1 MIGGGFSGLNY
12 QVFSYLDPSS
22 SEPEGG
28 VADPVPAR
36 LTPELRALYL
46 QLPMLDV
53 RIFELAH
60 AATNGHETPEGKARA
75 LESYLRKTYGYTLE
89 LPQTEPSQPLSDF
102 LFHRKK
108 GHCEY
113 FASSMAVMLRTLGI
127 PSRVVTGFAGGVYNP
142 ISKWYVIRAS
152 DAHSWVEAYLPHLG
166 WTTFDPTPADPN
178 PPKTSLF
185 ARLGFYVDA
194 AEVFW
199 QDWVLNYDLDRQLQ
213 LASSMEQ
220 KSRNFHWNWMDELSN
235 ASEWKGT
242 AANFGSS
249 YVAAGIAIAI
259 SGFILLRYGGG
270 MLRWWRKRRQFQR
283 VRRGDVNRSD
293 ATLLYEQ
300 MLVRSAAGAF
310 RSPSG

>member
-1 MIGGGFSGLNY
+1 MVRDPRLRRAQLGGS
-12 QVFSYLDPSS
+12 
-22 SEPEGG
+22 
-28 VADPVPAR
+28 
-36 LTPELRALYL
+36 
-46 QLPMLDV
+46 
-53 RIFELAH
+53 H
-60 AATNGHETPEGKARA
+60 
-75 LESYLRKTYGYTLE
+75 
-89 LPQTEPSQPLSDF
+89 
-102 LFHRKK
+102 
-108 GHCEY
+108 
-113 FASSMAVMLRTLGI
+113 
-127 PSRVVTGFAGGVYNP
+127 
-142 ISKWYVIRAS
+142 
-152 DAHSWVEAYLPHLG
+152 LPHLG

-249 YVAAGIAIAI
+249 YGAAGIAIAI

-300 MLVRSAAGAF
+300 MLTSLGRRGIQKPVWLTPTEFAQALKDGAIAPLVDEITVAYNDLRFGGQAEAAGRIIHLLGRLEAAP
-310 RSPSG
+310 R